1 MNALVIFN
9 KIGYN
14 YSDTQKR
21 LSAYIWSDKQKASLY
36 VVYVTIISQILQFVY
51 TFLRKIFHFDYKFI
65 ICVTSYLEV
74 LYIWIILIKI

>member
-14 YSDTQKR
+14 YSDTQKY

-51 TFLRKIFHFDYKFI
+51 TFL
-65 ICVTSYLEV
+65 
-74 LYIWIILIKI
+74 